1 MTTNMK
7 KHLMTAARWLPV
19 ALAIAIVSACTDYNV
34 PNYNAGSLQD
44 LQDNPTATSLST
56 AAQGMLYMSREQE
69 EFYIIILGSMGREGY
84 SLHPSDAGWRT
95 NLSTMNPSFYSG
107 SRIAWADSYRA

>member
-1 MTTNMK
+1 MTTTAMK
-7 KHLMTAARWLPV
+7 RPRFAGRFLSLAFAV
-19 ALAIAIVSACTDYNV
+19 AIAGCADYDV

-44 LQDNPTATSLST
+44 LSDHPTETSLST
-56 AAQGMLYMSREQE
+56 AAQGMLYLSREQE

-84 SLHPSDAGWRT
+84 SLHPSDAGWRN

-107 SRIAWADSYRA
+107 